1 VPRRCGRG
9 AQTRGATLLTARTV
23 AAAPRQAT
31 TGGRQLLDRKKQRS
45 VQRNAASVLAA
56 LRGEGDAAVCAGAAL
71 QSLLLHWPHLLE
83 LDAAQE
89 WERRYCAL
97 ALRLHAACGTGA
109 APAGSAAAAAA
120 SPACCAQQAWEEE
133 QREAAR
139 LGLLPPARA
148 ALLDSAGFE
157 WGLVDR
163 DWEANF
169 DELVAFALGAGHADV
184 LDDHRGA
191 PPGPLRDWA
200 RRQMALHR
208 LGSLPLAAE
217 ARLRAL
223 AFPLAAPA
231 RLADPPPALPQ
242 PAAAPERAPPAAAA
256 PAERRAPARR
266 RAARAA

>member
-1 VPRRCGRG
+1 M
-9 AQTRGATLLTARTV
+9 
-23 AAAPRQAT
+23 
-31 TGGRQLLDRKKQRS
+31 
-45 VQRNAASVLAA
+45 QRNAASVLAA
-56 LRGEGDAAVCAGAAL
+56 LRGEGDAAGGAAACAGASL

-109 APAGSAAAAAA
+109 ALAGDAVDAAA
-120 SPACCAQQAWEEE
+120 PGCCAQQHAWEEE

-231 RLADPPPALPQ
+231 RLADPPPALPL
-242 PAAAPERAPPAAAA
+242 PAAAPERAPPATAA